1 MTYDR
6 GEFVESAHKKQRE
19 KQDQSLPQIIQIRS
33 AGHSA
38 ELLTGQP
45 EWDKFLGYLAA
56 VREQIEQDR
65 ERLTAELDDIDTVD
79 PDVVMGITTRRAAM
93 ATNLK
98 LLDAVM
104 QLPLDLI
111 KGGKEAGKI
120 MERFTS
126 ASTAA

>member
-1 MTYDR
+1 
-6 GEFVESAHKKQRE
+6 
-19 KQDQSLPQIIQIRS
+19 
-33 AGHSA
+33 
-38 ELLTGQP
+38 
-45 EWDKFLGYLAA
+45 LGYLAA